1 MGALCGGGGMV
12 VAQAT
17 SVAIFAAKTHW
28 QVGQPAAALYSMA
41 RLAPAV
47 WVESLVNDL
56 SSLFPNE
63 LMPLNRSCRQCRVG
77 ARCFSLDD
85 PRTACSNTSNLW
97 HQNQNFLCNLQ
108 MRIAWPANIT
118 AEVCF
123 VSEVAARSEMQQAVA
138 DRQQKD
144 AET

>member
-1 MGALCGGGGMV
+1 M
-12 VAQAT
+12 T
-17 SVAIFAAKTHW
+17 
-28 QVGQPAAALYSMA
+28 
-41 RLAPAV
+41 
-47 WVESLVNDL
+47 
-56 SSLFPNE
+56 
-63 LMPLNRSCRQCRVG
+63 
-77 ARCFSLDD
+77 

-97 HQNQNFLCNLQ
+97 HQNQDFLCNLQ